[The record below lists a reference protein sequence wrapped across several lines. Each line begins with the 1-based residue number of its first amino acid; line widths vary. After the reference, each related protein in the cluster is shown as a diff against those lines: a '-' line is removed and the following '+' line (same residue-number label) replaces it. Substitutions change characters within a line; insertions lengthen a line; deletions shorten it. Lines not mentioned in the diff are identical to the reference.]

1 MTLEIRDVSKNTR
14 VASIA
19 SLESRV
25 CPTDSIKF
33 GDDGF
38 PEVSST
44 CVGCGLCITRCPV
57 HAIYF
62 DEHKNHAQ
70 VLKTTEFYTKF
81 YGNDQQFN
89 EARNSLSQLF
99 VNNSLEES
107 ILEVLPSM
115 MKKVDELLQ
124 SSSGPKALQ
133 LLIRNAF
140 LNFGFASRLSNAG
153 DNNNW
158 AELAVDNDEKLFAVE
173 IENSTDGLD
182 SARRVISDLAIA
194 CGRYGVSLN
203 DLVPVIIMA
212 RLPNIRTDYYSVVQ
226 DADMRLGIKIFTVP
240 VALIIWSIYIED
252 FDLIE
257 FMFANCY
264 LNVDNINN
272 CKIPYLLGFKH
283 DQLLAAALGLTTVK

>member
-1 MTLEIRDVSKNTR
+1 MKRFKRSVTNVFFPAGITPTKAVFDLLNPSRIILENGKEIESCCLNCPDSPCMTLEIRDVSKNTR

-107 ILEVLPSM
+107 ILEVLGLHHVFQMP
-115 MKKVDELLQ
+115 ETIITGLN
-124 SSSGPKALQ
+124 LQ
-133 LLIRNAF
+133 LIMTKNYLPWRLKIR
-140 LNFGFASRLSNAG
+140 LM
-153 DNNNW
+153 
-158 AELAVDNDEKLFAVE
+158 V
-173 IENSTDGLD
+173 
-182 SARRVISDLAIA
+182 
-194 CGRYGVSLN
+194 
-203 DLVPVIIMA
+203 
-212 RLPNIRTDYYSVVQ
+212 
-226 DADMRLGIKIFTVP
+226 
-240 VALIIWSIYIED
+240 
-252 FDLIE
+252 
-257 FMFANCY
+257 
-264 LNVDNINN
+264 
-272 CKIPYLLGFKH
+272 
-283 DQLLAAALGLTTVK
+283 